1 MKLRGQSILRLRSS
15 RNYSSASL
23 GNFPERA
30 YRKLHPAEI
39 PCADCSCAKKQQWP
53 RCILCRLF
61 AGDASTAVTPEDRD
75 RMIDLCKRIARETD
89 PKKLASW
96 IDELNGLI
104 QTKIRE
110 LRQARRAS

>member
-1 MKLRGQSILRLRSS
+1 LQDG
-15 RNYSSASL
+15 
-23 GNFPERA
+23 P
-30 YRKLHPAEI
+30 
-39 PCADCSCAKKQQWP
+39 
-53 RCILCRLF
+53 
-61 AGDASTAVTPEDRD
+61 TAVTPEDRQ